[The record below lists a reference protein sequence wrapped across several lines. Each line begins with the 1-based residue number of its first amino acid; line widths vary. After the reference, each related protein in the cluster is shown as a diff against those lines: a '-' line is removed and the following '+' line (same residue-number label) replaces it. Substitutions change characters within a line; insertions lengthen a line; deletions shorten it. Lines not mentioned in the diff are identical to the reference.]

1 MEAHMKRV
9 WQWVTAVILSASI
22 LAGSAIADDIAL
34 TVYNSNLGVVRE
46 IRNLTFEKG
55 PGRIAFTDVAAQI
68 DATSVTFEMVDTTL
82 AVDILEQN
90 YAYDLVS
97 PDKIYGKYID
107 QNVDIITEKGELF
120 SGTLLS
126 YNGGYLIIKQ
136 ADGKIRSVVQGSVRD
151 VTFPDLPDGLITR
164 PTLFW
169 LYNSNFAG
177 SADAIVGYQTNGINW
192 HAEYVGVLSGDEKNL
207 DLTGW
212 ISIDNRSGKTY
223 KDARLKVIAGDIHR
237 AQPQSRI
244 DMMLTRE
251 TSIAAKGAPG
261 FEEKP
266 FFEYHLYT
274 LPRKATIAD
283 NETKQISMFEPA
295 RATVAKEL
303 RYQAAP
309 GNKDVNVY
317 IKMKNSEAVGLG
329 MPLPAGRVRIFKADS
344 DGSLILLGED
354 RIDHTPKNEEVKL
367 TVGQAFDVVGE
378 TTQVSRRRVSDKISE
393 TDYRIEVRNQKEE
406 PATVIVEYTPY
417 GFWEI
422 VNPSLDYAKKSANL
436 VEWTLTIPAQDKQ
449 TIDFTLRVT
458 QP

>member
-1 MEAHMKRV
+1 MKRA
-9 WQWVTAVILSASI
+9 WQWVIAVILSASI
-22 LAGSAIADDIAL
+22 LAGSAMADDIAL

-55 PGRIAFTDVAAQI
+55 SGRIAFTDVASQI
-68 DATSVTFEMVDTTL
+68 DATSVTFDMVDTTL

-97 PDKIYGKYID
+97 PDKIYGKYVD

-126 YNGGYLIIKQ
+126 YTGGYLIIKQ
-136 ADGKIRSVVQGSVRD
+136 ADGKIRSVVQGTVRD

-169 LYNSNFAG
+169 LYNSDFAG
-177 SADAIVGYQTNGINW
+177 SADAIVGYQTGGISW
-192 HAEYVGVLSGDEKNL
+192 HAEYVGILSGDEKNL

-212 ISIDNRSGKTY
+212 VSIDNKSGKTY
-223 KDARLKVIAGDIHR
+223 QDAKLKVIAGEIHR
-237 AQPQSRI
+237 AQPEAPTYRGPMVEQ
-244 DMMLTRE
+244 MAM
-251 TSIAAKGAPG
+251 AKGAPG
-261 FEEKP
+261 FEQKQ

-295 RATVAKEL
+295 RATVTKEL
-303 RYQAAP
+303 RYQAAQ

-329 MPLPAGRVRIFKADS
+329 MPLPAGRVRIFKADT

-354 RIDHTPKNEEVKL
+354 RIDHTPRNEEVKL

-378 TTQVSRRRVSDKISE
+378 TTEVTRRRVTDKITE
-393 TDYRIEVRNQKEE
+393 TDYRIEVRNQKDE
-406 PATVIVEYTPY
+406 PATVVVSYAPY
-417 GFWEI
+417 GYWEI
-422 VNPSLDYAKKSANL
+422 VNPSLDYVKKSANL

>member
-1 MEAHMKRV
+1 MKRV
-9 WQWVTAVILSASI
+9 WQWVIAVFLSASI
-22 LAGSAIADDIAL
+22 LAGTAMADDIAL

-46 IRNLTFEKG
+46 VRNLTFEQG
-55 PGRIAFTDVAAQI
+55 SGRIAFTDVAAQI

-126 YNGGYLIIKQ
+126 YTGGYLIIKQ
-136 ADGKIRSVVQGSVRD
+136 ADGKIRSVVQGTVRD

-169 LYNSNFAG
+169 LYNSDFAG
-177 SADAIVGYQTNGINW
+177 SADAIVGYQTSGINW
-192 HAEYVGVLSGDEKNL
+192 HAEYVGILSGDEKNL

-212 ISIDNRSGKTY
+212 VSIDNKSGKTY
-223 KDARLKVIAGDIHR
+223 KDAKLKVIAGDIHR
-237 AQPQSRI
+237 AQQEMPVYRGPMVEQ
-244 DMMLTRE
+244 MAM
-251 TSIAAKGAPG
+251 AKGAPG
-261 FEEKP
+261 FEQKP

-283 NETKQISMFEPA
+283 NETKQISMFAPA
-295 RATVAKEL
+295 RAAITKEL
-303 RYQAAP
+303 RYQASP
-309 GNKDVNVY
+309 GSKDVNVY

-329 MPLPAGRVRIFKADS
+329 MPLPAGRVRIFKADT

-354 RIDHTPKNEEVKL
+354 RIDHTPRNEEVKL
-367 TVGQAFDVVGE
+367 TVGKAFDVVGE
-378 TTQVSRRRVSDKISE
+378 TTEVSRRRVSDKISE
-393 TDYRIEVRNQKEE
+393 TDYRIEVRNQKDE
-406 PATVIVEYTPY
+406 PATVIVAYSPY
-417 GFWEI
+417 GYWEI
-422 VNPSLDYAKKSANL
+422 VNPSIDYAKKSANS

>member
-1 MEAHMKRV
+1 MKRA
-9 WQWVTAVILSASI
+9 WQWVIAVILSASI
-22 LAGSAIADDIAL
+22 LAGSAMADDIAL

-55 PGRIAFTDVAAQI
+55 SGRIAFTDVASQI
-68 DATSVTFEMVDTTL
+68 DATSVTFDMVDTTL

-97 PDKIYGKYID
+97 PDKIYGKYVD

-126 YNGGYLIIKQ
+126 YTGGYLIIKQ
-136 ADGKIRSVVQGSVRD
+136 ADGKIRSVVQGTVRD

-169 LYNSNFAG
+169 LYNSDFAG
-177 SADAIVGYQTNGINW
+177 SADAIVGYQTGGISW
-192 HAEYVGVLSGDEKNL
+192 HAEYVGILSGDEKNL

-212 ISIDNRSGKTY
+212 VSIDNKSGKTY
-223 KDARLKVIAGDIHR
+223 QDAKLKVIAGEIHR
-237 AQPQSRI
+237 AQPEAPTYRGPMVEQ
-244 DMMLTRE
+244 MAM
-251 TSIAAKGAPG
+251 AKGAPG
-261 FEEKP
+261 FEQKQ

-295 RATVAKEL
+295 RATVTKEL
-303 RYQAAP
+303 RYQAAQ

-329 MPLPAGRVRIFKADS
+329 MPLPAGRVRIFKADT

-354 RIDHTPKNEEVKL
+354 RIDHTPRNEEVKL

-378 TTQVSRRRVSDKISE
+378 TTEVTRRRVTDKITE
-393 TDYRIEVRNQKEE
+393 TDYRIEVRNQKDE
-406 PATVIVEYTPY
+406 PATVVVSYAPY
-417 GFWEI
+417 GYWEI

>member
-1 MEAHMKRV
+1 MKSD
-9 WQWVTAVILSASI
+9 WKWVIAVILSASI
-22 LAGSAIADDIAL
+22 LAGTAMADDIAL

-46 IRNLTFEKG
+46 TRNLTFEKG
-55 PGRIAFTDVAAQI
+55 SGRIAFTDVAAQI
-68 DATSVTFEMVDTTL
+68 DATSVTFEMADTTL

-97 PDKIYGKYID
+97 PDKIYSKYVD
-107 QNVDIITEKGELF
+107 QNIEIITEKGDLF
-120 SGTLLS
+120 SGILLS
-126 YNGGYLIIKQ
+126 YTGGYLIIKQ
-136 ADGKIRSVVQGSVRD
+136 ADGKIRSVVQGTVRD

-169 LYNSNFAG
+169 LYNSDFAG
-177 SADAIVGYQTNGINW
+177 SADAVVGYQTGGITW

-212 ISIDNRSGKTY
+212 VSIDNRSGKTY
-223 KDARLKVIAGDIHR
+223 KDAKLKVIAGEIHR
-237 AQPQSRI
+237 AQP
-244 DMMLTRE
+244 E
-251 TSIAAKGAPG
+251 TVRRQAGGFMEMAMPLAKAAG

-274 LPRKATIAD
+274 LPRRATIAD

-295 RATVAKEL
+295 RAAVTKEL
-303 RYQAAP
+303 RYNAAP

-329 MPLPAGRVRIFKADS
+329 MPLPAGRVRIFKADT

-354 RIDHTPKNEEVKL
+354 SIDHTPKNEEVKL
-367 TVGQAFDVVGE
+367 AVGQAFDVVGE
-378 TTQVSRRRVSDKISE
+378 TTEVTRRRISDKIAE

-406 PATVIVEYTPY
+406 PVTVVVSYRPY
-417 GFWEI
+417 GYWEI
-422 VNPSLDYAKKSANL
+422 VNPSLDYAKKSANE

-458 QP
+458 QQ

>member
-1 MEAHMKRV
+1 MKRV
-9 WQWVTAVILSASI
+9 WQWVIAVILSASI
-22 LAGSAIADDIAL
+22 LAGTAMADDIAL

-46 IRNLTFEKG
+46 TRNLTFEKG
-55 PGRIAFTDVAAQI
+55 SGRIAFTDVAAQI
-68 DATSVTFEMVDTTL
+68 DATSVTFEMADTTL

-107 QNVDIITEKGELF
+107 QNIDIITEKGELF

-126 YNGGYLIIKQ
+126 YTGGYLIIKQ
-136 ADGKIRSVVQGSVRD
+136 ADGKIRSVVQGTVRD

-169 LYNSNFAG
+169 LYTSNFSG
-177 SADAIVGYQTNGINW
+177 SADAIVGYQTSGISW

-212 ISIDNRSGKTY
+212 VSIDNRSGKTY
-223 KDARLKVIAGDIHR
+223 KDAKLKVIAGEIHR
-237 AQPQSRI
+237 AQP
-244 DMMLTRE
+244 E
-251 TSIAAKGAPG
+251 TPIYRGGVVEQLSMAKGAPG

-295 RATVAKEL
+295 RATITKEL
-303 RYQAAP
+303 RYQASP

-329 MPLPAGRVRIFKADS
+329 MPLPAGRVRIFKADT

-354 RIDHTPKNEEVKL
+354 RIDHTPRNEEVKL

-378 TTQVSRRRVSDKISE
+378 TTEVTRRRVTDKITE
-393 TDYRIEVRNQKEE
+393 TDYRIEVRNQKDEA
-406 PATVIVEYTPY
+406 ATVVVSYRPY
-417 GFWEI
+417 GYWEI
-422 VNPSLDYAKKSANL
+422 VNPSLDYAKKSANE